1 MGYITNSNNMIWT
14 VLTRELYQ
22 HLPSIV
28 WHFEWEKKMIN
39 HDGMGFS
46 KCCRHPQIKVRTCK
60 SQPAP
65 HLFHLVM
72 SLFSSLNE
80 FFLTLYNM
88 FLQLAHHVRV
98 VKKTSP
104 FWIVSTSQDQ
114 LWPSW
119 YFRVQMDPNGMQL
132 RMGFEPFGY
141 KTGL

>member
-1 MGYITNSNNMIWT
+1 MLQTPPNQGTNVQIATSAT
-14 VLTRELYQ
+14 
-22 HLPSIV
+22 P
-28 WHFEWEKKMIN
+28 
-39 HDGMGFS
+39 FS
-46 KCCRHPQIKVRTCK
+46 PGDVFVFFFKRV
-60 SQPAP
+60 
-65 HLFHLVM
+65 
-72 SLFSSLNE
+72 
-80 FFLTLYNM
+80 FLTLYNM